1 MDFQVGDKVVYPN
14 HGVGIVEQI
23 SQRNLTGQAEIFYL
37 LRLNAS
43 SLRVMVPMSNI
54 GNVGLRRVAKSSEIG
69 DILGFLEKGRCK
81 AAQDWKGRFKENSE
95 KMRNG
100 SLKLVAEVFKTL
112 LMLSQDK
119 TLSFRE
125 KRMLDRAW
133 QLLVSEIAVARKWAR
148 EDAESQ
154 LITLLSKSN
163 LRLPLPS

>member
-1 MDFQVGDKVVYPN
+1 MKG
-14 HGVGIVEQI
+14 
-23 SQRNLTGQAEIFYL
+23 
-37 LRLNAS
+37 RLNRTLMGLVVVDAVALFTVFLLAYS
-43 SLRVMVPMSNI
+43 AGATAKVPLSNI

-81 AAQDWKGRFKENSE
+81 SAQDWKGRFKENSE

-112 LMLSQDK
+112 LLLSQDK

-154 LITLLSKSN
+154 LIRVLSKSN
-163 LRLPLPS
+163 LKVLLPS